1 MRARDAQ
8 RGDEW
13 VKYLIEAW
21 AKEPY
26 AENMKKSLAIEAE
39 RRKKGEAFVNVTTY
53 YLLAEPRVIRIV
65 DADLNKV
72 AKWAKDYGEVAGY
85 KISPLMER
93 SEFDKL

>member
-1 MRARDAQ
+1 M
-8 RGDEW
+8 
-13 VKYLIEAW
+13 KYLIEFW
-21 AKEPY
+21 VKEPY
-26 AENMKKSLAIEAE
+26 AENMKKLLAIEAE

-53 YLLAEPRVIRIV
+53 YLLAEPHVIHII